1 MLGEGQAPSRGIR
14 RGVVVNVPEATAAVG
29 EAIEKCEKAAGRQML
44 SAYVGIAGSHIGTRN
59 SKGVSPV
66 DKRHGVT
73 GNDMQRALEGA
84 RAVALPEN
92 QEVIH
97 TIAREWTVDGQ
108 TKVQHPVGMSAY
120 RLEVDAHIVT
130 GSSTAVSNLVQCV
143 ISHGIDVDELVL
155 EPLAA
160 NEAVLKPEERRMGVA
175 VVDMGGGT
183 SDLAVFIDNGLC
195 HTIILDM
202 GGNHLTNDL
211 AVGLR
216 CPFET
221 AEELKLRYG
230 TLLPERVADDEAV
243 WATVFGEKTE
253 RSFSRRFICEVLEA
267 RATEMLEIIGERLDE
282 SGYLDRLPAGLVL
295 TGGCRSCR
303 VSRTWGAACSTCRCA
318 SGRRRRPCRSPGS
331 AAICCRLRTPRPW
344 VCCLWGLHEDARS
357 IRHRFDADHSKNG
370 SNAALGAPGR
380 PVAQEPAAGQEL
392 GIGVVCKFG
401 VNVAGAAGTPFPE
414 HRAEFVN
421 FLPAGTNNPYRHI
434 VVTIAEILIE
444 GAGIQ

>member
-1 MLGEGQAPSRGIR
+1 MPEIISAIDIGTTKICALMAAVTTDSLGRTSLKMLGEGQVASRGIR

-29 EAIEKCEKAAGRQML
+29 EAIEKCEKSAGHQIL
-44 SAYVGIAGSHIGTRN
+44 GAYVGIAGSHIGTRN

-66 DKRHGVT
+66 DKRHGIT

-108 TKVQHPVGMSAY
+108 TAVQHPVGMSAF
-120 RLEVDAHIVT
+120 RLEVDAHVVT
-130 GSSTAVSNLVQCV
+130 GSSTAVQNLVQCV
-143 ISHGIDVDELVL
+143 VAHGIDVEELVL

-183 SDLAVFIDNGLC
+183 SDLAIFIDNRLC
-195 HTIILDM
+195 HTVILDM
-202 GGNHLTNDL
+202 GGNHLTNDV

-230 TLLPERVADDEAV
+230 SALPERIADDETV
-243 WATVFGEKTE
+243 WATVFGEKAE
-253 RSFSRRFICEVLEA
+253 RSFSRRFVCEVLEA
-267 RATEMLEIIGERLDE
+267 RAIEMMEVIGEKLDA

-295 TGGCRSCR
+295 TGGCSQLQGLTELGRGVLNMPVR
-303 VSRTWGAACSTCRCA
+303 VGTPATNLPITGMSRNLLTPTYST
-318 SGRRRRPCRSPGS
+318 SVG
-331 AAICCRLRTPRPW
+331 LL
-344 VCCLWGLHEDARS
+344 LWGLNADERS
-357 IRHRFDADHSKNG
+357 IHTRYEADNG
-370 SNAALGAPGR
+370 ANNSSTKWVGQAAKWFKYL
-380 PVAQEPAAGQEL
+380 
-392 GIGVVCKFG
+392 
-401 VNVAGAAGTPFPE
+401 
-414 HRAEFVN
+414 
-421 FLPAGTNNPYRHI
+421 LPDRN
-434 VVTIAEILIE
+434 
-444 GAGIQ
+444 